1 MIVIVEFAT
10 GALGVLFGCPVAWY
24 ILSHWLFD
32 RPLIIASVA
41 AATAGNLGRFAY
53 SGPLNIE
60 ALAALA
66 GSVGAVL
73 AGIVIAK
80 LWLKRF
86 DRELGEQWPSS
97 EQGPDQ

>member
-1 MIVIVEFAT
+1 VSVLAEFLT
-10 GALGVLFGCPVAWY
+10 GAVGVLLACPVAWY

-41 AATAGNLGRFAY
+41 TATAANLGRFGY
-53 SGPLNIE
+53 SGPPTIE

-66 GSVGAVL
+66 GAVGAVL
-73 AGIVIAK
+73 AGIVIAM

-86 DRELGEQWPSS
+86 AREVGE
-97 EQGPDQ
+97 